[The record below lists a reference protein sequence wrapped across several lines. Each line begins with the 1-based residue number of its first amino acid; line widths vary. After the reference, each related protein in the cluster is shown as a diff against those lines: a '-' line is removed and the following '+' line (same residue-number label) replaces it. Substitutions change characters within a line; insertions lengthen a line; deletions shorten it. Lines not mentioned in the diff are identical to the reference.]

1 MLFLAGQLL
10 TGYRAFNDE
19 EREHGRPAV
28 SLGEYVRGSHFGE
41 ATAENWE
48 SEFLQMAAYVWL
60 TSFLFQRGSAESND
74 PDGREP
80 RQPPPPP
87 GRRPWLARRRGFIRK
102 LYARSLSLAFALL
115 FLASLSWHAVAG
127 AARYSVQQLAHGGG
141 PVTTWAY
148 VRTSHFWFESLQNWQ
163 SEFLAILSMVV
174 LSIFLRQQGSPESKD
189 VDRPHSETGG

>member
-80 RQPPPPP
+80 R
-87 GRRPWLARRRGFIRK
+87 
-102 LYARSLSLAFALL
+102 
-115 FLASLSWHAVAG
+115 
-127 AARYSVQQLAHGGG
+127 
-141 PVTTWAY
+141 
-148 VRTSHFWFESLQNWQ
+148 
-163 SEFLAILSMVV
+163 
-174 LSIFLRQQGSPESKD
+174 
-189 VDRPHSETGG
+189 